1 MLIVYIINI
10 GLVSIAVMIHYEMLY
25 RMSALIPFLTIKHRF
40 RVIFGVI
47 GALVAHVVEISV
59 FSIGY
64 YLMIRSG
71 NFGTLIGE
79 YTHSF
84 SDCFYYSF
92 VTYTSLGL
100 GDISPTGDI
109 RFTTGLESLTGLVLI
124 TWTASFMF
132 IEMQRFWKIK

>member
-1 MLIVYIINI
+1 MLTVYLINI
-10 GLVSIAVMIHYEMLY
+10 GLVSIAVLIHYEMLY
-25 RMSALIPFLTIKHRF
+25 RMSALIPHLTIKHRF
-40 RVIFGVI
+40 RVVFGVI
-47 GALVAHVVEISV
+47 GALIAHVIEISM

-64 YLMIRSG
+64 YLMIRAG
-71 NFGTLIGE
+71 NFGTLTGE
-79 YTHSF
+79 FSNTF

-132 IEMQRFWKIK
+132 IEMQRFWVRK